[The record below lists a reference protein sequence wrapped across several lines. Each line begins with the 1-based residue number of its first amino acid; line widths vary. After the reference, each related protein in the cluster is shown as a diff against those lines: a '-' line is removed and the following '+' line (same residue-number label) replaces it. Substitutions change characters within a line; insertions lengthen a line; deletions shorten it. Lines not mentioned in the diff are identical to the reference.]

1 MTAQNVMTLDRYKKI
16 RERKEPMWVLLPA
29 EWSGFLSIGL
39 LSRLTEAGLVR
50 KATAAERGTLAHA
63 CRRKPD
69 KKEAADGE

>member
-1 MTAQNVMTLDRYKKI
+1 MISQNVMTLDRYARI
-16 RERKEPMWVLLPA
+16 RERREPVWVLLPV
-29 EWSGFLSIGL
+29 EWSGFLSVGVL
-39 LSRLTEAGLVR
+39 ARLTKAGLVR